1 MSILDN
7 KVRAVGLRPENNIAR
22 LLAMGHVIIPP
33 VPSDAM
39 IEAMARAMDKEI
51 AGENFHDI
59 PTRAMARAAYAA
71 LNEYSPARKE
81 I

>member
-1 MSILDN
+1 MVNNKDWPVGIQPEDN
-7 KVRAVGLRPENNIAR
+7 IVH
-22 LLAMGHVIIPP
+22 LLAMGHILIPP
-33 VPSDAM
+33 IPDDAV
-39 IEAMARAMDKEI
+39 IEAMARAMDHEI

-71 LNEYSPARKE
+71 LNEYSPPRKE

>member
-7 KVRAVGLRPENNIAR
+7 KDWPVGVRPENNIAR

-51 AGENFHDI
+51 AGENFHNI
-59 PTRAMARAAYAA
+59 PTRAMAREAYAA
-71 LNEYSPARKE
+71 LYIRRDLYE
-81 I
+81 